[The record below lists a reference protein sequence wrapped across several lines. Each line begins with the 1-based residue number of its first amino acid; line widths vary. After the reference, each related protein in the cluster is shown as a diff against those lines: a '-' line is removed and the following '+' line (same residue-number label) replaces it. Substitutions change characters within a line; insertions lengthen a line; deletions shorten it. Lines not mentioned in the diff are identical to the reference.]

1 MSQDG
6 CRHQV
11 AFARIQALH
20 LATVEMASGPPTRG
34 AGPVS
39 PDRPHETGDN
49 PNRQFDSAGLSFKEV
64 ELRKKRYGPNVMA
77 RAAHP
82 PLWHRLLS
90 QLVHFFAIMLWIA
103 GGLAILA
110 GMPQLGFAIFVVIV
124 LNGLFSFLQEYRA
137 EKAAEKL
144 LDLLPRRV
152 TVRRGGTRQSI
163 DAIGVVP
170 DDVVILDPGDRVSA

>member
-1 MSQDG
+1 MAPSSQ
-6 CRHQV
+6 
-11 AFARIQALH
+11 
-20 LATVEMASGPPTRG
+20 TRG
-34 AGPVS
+34 VGPVS
-39 PDRPHETGDN
+39 NEQPHEIRGD
-49 PNRQFDSAGLSFKEV
+49 PSRPFRSAGLILEEI
-64 ELRKKRYGPNVMA
+64 ELRRRHYGPNLLS
-77 RAAHP
+77 RPRHL
-82 PLWHRLLS
+82 PLWRRLLS
-90 QLVHFFAIMLWIA
+90 QLVHFFAVMLWIA

-137 EKAAEKL
+137 EKAGEKL

-170 DDVVILDPGDRVSA
+170 DDVVILNPGD